1 MTSPVGIRW
10 AAVAAAVALV
20 AWGALTP
27 RPALPELDV
36 PFADKLLHAG
46 AFGVVAVLVGWALV
60 LPTRRGLAR
69 WLGAWT
75 FAVGYGIAVE
85 VLQGF
90 VPGRS
95 QEVADAVADAV
106 GATIGLA
113 LLGAL
118 VRWRTRASRVD
129 TPGR

>member
-1 MTSPVGIRW
+1 M
-10 AAVAAAVALV
+10 LV
-20 AWGALTP
+20 
-27 RPALPELDV
+27 
-36 PFADKLLHAG
+36 
-46 AFGVVAVLVGWALV
+46 
-60 LPTRRGLAR
+60 
-69 WLGAWT
+69 
-75 FAVGYGIAVE
+75 VGYGIVVE